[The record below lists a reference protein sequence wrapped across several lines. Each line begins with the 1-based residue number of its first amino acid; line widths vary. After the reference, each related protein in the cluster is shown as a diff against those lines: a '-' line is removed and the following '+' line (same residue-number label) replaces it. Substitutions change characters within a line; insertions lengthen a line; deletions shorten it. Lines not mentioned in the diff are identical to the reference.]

1 MEIAE
6 TLNLGQRENIEAIL
20 QTAEDWNTNDDE
32 IKVAIIIIALNVLHI
47 TLANLLYVNIE
58 SCPDSMCKRIR
69 TGFIRGRIVYDLVR
83 SFKNTLVFI
92 ITLLIPLYS

>member
-32 IKVAIIIIALNVLHI
+32 IKVDIIIIALNVLYI

-58 SCPDSMCKRIR
+58 SCPDGMCKRISAGLR
-69 TGFIRGRIVYDLVR
+69 TWKDCV
-83 SFKNTLVFI
+83 
-92 ITLLIPLYS
+92 

>member
-32 IKVAIIIIALNVLHI
+32 IKVTTI
-47 TLANLLYVNIE
+47 
-58 SCPDSMCKRIR
+58 S
-69 TGFIRGRIVYDLVR
+69 
-83 SFKNTLVFI
+83 
-92 ITLLIPLYS
+92 

>member
-6 TLNLGQRENIEAIL
+6 TLNLGQRENIKAIL

-47 TLANLLYVNIE
+47 TLAKLLYVNIE
-58 SCPDSMCKRIR
+58 SCPDGMCMHIS
-69 TGFIRGRIVYDLVR
+69 TGLHTWKDCV
-83 SFKNTLVFI
+83 
-92 ITLLIPLYS
+92 